1 MHIKL
6 DLVKDCG
13 ILGAHCA
20 KLSITSPVLQHPPL
34 NSMTQTFLS
43 GFHSLPLDIQQKVY
57 DLVCQTP
64 TLSLIQACRAL
75 YNTHVHHLYQDVV
88 LDRKNVAKFFHPI
101 LATSEDDMPVDWD
114 DPPERWPRMERQQ
127 VFQLDRSDQPPV
139 CIASFRPTARKLLLF
154 NDISSITFMDEE
166 AVYQTERAAL
176 LYYKMSGYVSLN
188 AIASCGGYV
197 QEVLFLRADH
207 IVFGADVA
215 KYIVYRPSN
224 WEEKVRNL
232 SYAFRGPTRVRLEIP
247 EDIMEHAEEAE
258 MSMNKTLIYL
268 GCVELERRAK
278 STVGES
284 GHKQD

>member
-1 MHIKL
+1 M
-6 DLVKDCG
+6 V
-13 ILGAHCA
+13 
-20 KLSITSPVLQHPPL
+20 
-34 NSMTQTFLS
+34 QTFLS

-57 DLVCQTP
+57 DLVCHQTP
-64 TLSLIQACRAL
+64 TLSLIQACDRPRTSEWRSRALLVHNVVTRTL

-88 LDRKNVAKFFHPI
+88 LDRKNVAKFFYPI
-101 LATSEDDMPVDWD
+101 QATSEDDDIMPVDWD

-127 VFQLDRSDQPPV
+127 VFQLDRSDPPPV
-139 CIASFRPTARKLLLF
+139 CMASFRPTARKLLLF

-176 LYYKMSGYVSLN
+176 LYYKMSGNVSLN
-188 AIASCGGYV
+188 AIASSGGYV
-197 QEVLFLRADH
+197 QEVLFLRADR

-215 KYIVYRPSN
+215 KYMVYRPSN

-247 EDIMEHAEEAE
+247 EDIMEHVEEAE

-268 GCVELERRAK
+268 GCVELERRAR

-284 GHKQD
+284 GHKQG

>member
-1 MHIKL
+1 MHTVPNYRI
-6 DLVKDCG
+6 
-13 ILGAHCA
+13 A
-20 KLSITSPVLQHPPL
+20 SPVPQHPSPS
-34 NSMTQTFLS
+34 SMTQTFLS

-64 TLSLIQACRAL
+64 TLGLIQACRTL

-88 LDRKNVAKFFHPI
+88 LDRKNVAKFFYPI
-101 LATSEDDMPVDWD
+101 QATSEEDDMMPVDWD

-127 VFQLDRSDQPPV
+127 VFQLDRSDPPPV
-139 CIASFRPTARKLLLF
+139 CMASFRPTARKLLLF

-176 LYYKMSGYVSLN
+176 LYYKMSGNVSLN
-188 AIASCGGYV
+188 AIASSGGYV
-197 QEVLFLRADH
+197 QEVLFLRADR

-215 KYIVYRPSN
+215 KYMVYRPSN

-247 EDIMEHAEEAE
+247 EDIMGHVEEAE
-258 MSMNKTLIYL
+258 MSMNKGLIYL
-268 GCVELERRAK
+268 GCVELERRAR

-284 GHKQD
+284 RHKQG

>member
-1 MHIKL
+1 MHTVPNYRI
-6 DLVKDCG
+6 
-13 ILGAHCA
+13 A
-20 KLSITSPVLQHPPL
+20 SPVPQHPSP

-64 TLSLIQACRAL
+64 TLGLIQACRTL

-88 LDRKNVAKFFHPI
+88 LDRKNVAKFFYPI
-101 LATSEDDMPVDWD
+101 QATSEEDDMMPVDWD

-127 VFQLDRSDQPPV
+127 VFQLDRSDPPPV
-139 CIASFRPTARKLLLF
+139 CMASFRPTARKLLLF

-176 LYYKMSGYVSLN
+176 LYYKMCGNVSLN
-188 AIASCGGYV
+188 AIASSGGYV
-197 QEVLFLRADH
+197 QEVLFLRADR
-207 IVFGADVA
+207 IVFGAHVA
-215 KYIVYRPSN
+215 KYMVYRPSN

-247 EDIMEHAEEAE
+247 EDIMGHVEEAE
-258 MSMNKTLIYL
+258 MSMNKGLIYL
-268 GCVELERRAK
+268 GCVELGRRAR

-284 GHKQD
+284 RHKQG